1 MEFVAPQ
8 IRVGGPVM
16 NDNGEQDYLAYVRDP
31 ADGFRSMSLPLKG
44 ATELSVKV
52 S

>member
-1 MEFVAPQ
+1 MLLPAAAA
-8 IRVGGPVM
+8 RRR
-16 NDNGEQDYLAYVRDP
+16 NAEQDYLAYVRDP
-31 ADGFRSMSLPLKG
+31 ANGFRSMSLPLKG